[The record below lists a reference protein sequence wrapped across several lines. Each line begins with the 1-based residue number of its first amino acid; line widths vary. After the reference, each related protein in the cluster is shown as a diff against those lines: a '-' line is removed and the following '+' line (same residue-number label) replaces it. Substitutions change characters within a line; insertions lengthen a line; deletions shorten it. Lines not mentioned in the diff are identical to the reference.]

1 MIAILVA
8 VGAAYGTHL
17 LYTAL
22 MLGWNGARPGP
33 HFVVPVRSAP
43 HKLRDHLAQSG
54 LGTTRPVEILAA
66 LTIAWFLGAVVC
78 FALFGTAVAA
88 AVGGTMAATTPIAA
102 IRQRRQKRLAIARGS
117 WPRMI
122 EELRLLTASAGRSL
136 PQALLEVGLGGPPE
150 FRDAFASAQR
160 EWTLTTDFPRTLL
173 VLRDAMADPTC
184 DAICETLLIAHEV
197 GGSGVEHRLAELA
210 MDRREDAKY
219 RNDVNARQSG
229 VRFARRFVLLVPL
242 GMAAA
247 GLSVGTGRS
256 AYQSPLGQAAVLT
269 ALAMI
274 AVCWIWAGRMLQLP
288 GEERVFVQ

>member
-1 MIAILVA
+1 MITILVA

-17 LYTAL
+17 LYTSL
-22 MLGWNGARPGP
+22 TLGWKGTRPGP
-33 HFVVPVRSAP
+33 HRLVQVRSAR
-43 HKLRDHLAQSG
+43 HGFADYLAQSG
-54 LGTTRPVEILAA
+54 LGATRPVEILAA
-66 LTIAWFLGAVVC
+66 LVIAWLVGASTC
-78 FALFGTAVAA
+78 FALFGTALAA
-88 AVGGTMAATTPIAA
+88 VVGGTMAATTPIAA
-102 IRQRRQKRLAIARGS
+102 IRQRRQKRLAIARES

-150 FRDAFASAQR
+150 FREAFASAQR

-173 VLRDAMADPTC
+173 VLRDSLADPTC
-184 DAICETLLIAHEV
+184 DVICETLLIAHEV
-197 GGSGVEHRLAELA
+197 GGSGIEHRLAELA

-219 RNDVNARQSG
+219 RNDVNARQAG

-256 AYQSPLGQAAVLT
+256 AYQSTLGQAAVLA

-288 GEERVFVQ
+288 GEERVFAR

>member
-1 MIAILVA
+1 MITILVA

-17 LYTAL
+17 LYTSL
-22 MLGWNGARPGP
+22 TLRWKGTRPSPHRLVQVRRARHG
-33 HFVVPVRSAP
+33 FA
-43 HKLRDHLAQSG
+43 DYLAQSG
-54 LGTTRPVEILAA
+54 LGATRPVEILAA
-66 LTIAWFLGAVVC
+66 LVIAWLVGASTC
-78 FALFGTAVAA
+78 FALFGTALAA
-88 AVGGTMAATTPIAA
+88 IVGGTMAATTPIAA
-102 IRQRRQKRLAIARGS
+102 IRQRRQKRLAIARES

-150 FRDAFASAQR
+150 FREAFASAQR

-173 VLRDAMADPTC
+173 VLRDSLADPTC
-184 DAICETLLIAHEV
+184 DVICETLLIAHEV
-197 GGSGVEHRLAELA
+197 GGSGIEHRLAELA

-219 RNDVNARQSG
+219 RNDVNARQAG

-256 AYQSPLGQAAVLT
+256 AYQSTLGQAAVLT

-288 GEERVFVQ
+288 GEERVFAR